1 MKAVN
6 AAIFIRF
13 TGSILSGLPAPL
25 PIIVLRLRLSE
36 NFASFRPAKC
46 GVLLLSVLG
55 LL

>member
-1 MKAVN
+1 MKTVN
-6 AAIFIRF
+6 GAIFVRF
-13 TGSILSGLPAPL
+13 TGSILSGLPAQL

-36 NFASFRPAKC
+36 IFAGFRPAKC